1 MQWLTRGR
9 GRGSRGWQACP
20 ATLRDSAGHSLAHP
34 LATRSALRKG
44 GGAPRRAAVT
54 LLVTAQEG
62 KGQSPR
68 AGANPGRARTAKR
81 NSLRDRRVGMWK
93 RHGHKRDGRGER
105 GGGGGNGANNRPLV
119 DEVSETVPSVV
130 SCTAGPTPPV
140 ASVGSVPARRHTTS
154 AVLPSID
161 GLAGGNRRWWQH
173 SPRAIV
179 ALAAASAARCSCA
192 QLGGA
197 APCWDDPPPHA
208 AAAAAAA
215 VCRRHHYAAANPTT
229 PAPTGGAHSRTAPSL
244 RPLVHTSRRPP
255 PSSTFNTLC
264 RTPPPPCPSEPIPSA
279 TVATECL
286 GCGSHRPNCARERG
300 PQGVGSEV
308 GGTNTPQLAETKE
321 TGRRRTG
328 SSLGWTGQC
337 GWGRGKGV
345 DCQGCAS
352 SGGGRAAQGR

>member
-1 MQWLTRGR
+1 MATSGTEGARG
-9 GRGSRGWQACP
+9 
-20 ATLRDSAGHSLAHP
+20 
-34 LATRSALRKG
+34 
-44 GGAPRRAAVT
+44 
-54 LLVTAQEG
+54 
-62 KGQSPR
+62 
-68 AGANPGRARTAKR
+68 
-81 NSLRDRRVGMWK
+81 
-93 RHGHKRDGRGER
+93 

-161 GLAGGNRRWWQH
+161 GLAGGDRRWWPH

-215 VCRRHHYAAANPTT
+215 VCRCR
-229 PAPTGGAHSRTAPSL
+229 R
-244 RPLVHTSRRPP
+244 RRRRRRPP
-255 PSSTFNTLC
+255 PPLRCRHSHYASPHRWCPLSDSAIATSSCSHLAPPPPLLHLQHTLPD
-264 RTPPPPCPSEPIPSA
+264 TPPPCPSEPIPSA

-286 GCGSHRPNCARERG
+286 GCGPHRPNCARERG

-308 GGTNTPQLAETKE
+308 GETNTPQLAETKE

>member
-81 NSLRDRRVGMWK
+81 NSLRDRRVGIWK

-161 GLAGGNRRWWQH
+161 GLAGGDRRWWPH

-215 VCRRHHYAAANPTT
+215 VCRCRRRRRRRRLPPPLRCRHSHYASP
-229 PAPTGGAHSRTAPSL
+229 HRWC
-244 RPLVHTSRRPP
+244 PLSDSAIATSSCSHLAPP
-255 PSSTFNTLC
+255 PPLLHLQHTLPD
-264 RTPPPPCPSEPIPSA
+264 TPPPLPERTY
-279 TVATECL
+279 TVCDGGDRVSGVRLPQAKL
-286 GCGSHRPNCARERG
+286 RARAGPTRRGERG
-300 PQGVGSEV
+300 GGDEHSTAGRDERNREKKNGLVARLDGSMRMGEGQGSRL
-308 GGTNTPQLAETKE
+308 P
-321 TGRRRTG
+321 RMR
-328 SSLGWTGQC
+328 
-337 GWGRGKGV
+337 
-345 DCQGCAS
+345 
-352 SGGGRAAQGR
+352 